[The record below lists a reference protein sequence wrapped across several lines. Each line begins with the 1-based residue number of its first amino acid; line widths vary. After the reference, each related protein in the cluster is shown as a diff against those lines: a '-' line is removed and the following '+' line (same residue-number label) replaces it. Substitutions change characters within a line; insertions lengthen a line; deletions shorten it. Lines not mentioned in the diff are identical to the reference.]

1 MEIELKHL
9 LLKIGNLKG
18 HYDLARNEQEKFNI
32 FSVMHRVHDERRLH
46 SRFLAV
52 LLNPFGSH
60 GMKDLFLKNFFKIFP
75 NLEFSNFQNAV
86 VYPHEENKAEH
97 RNIDILIIDRT
108 SKNAIIIENKI
119 YAGDSNNEDGG
130 QLERYYKFIRDHEKI
145 PESNIR
151 VFYLTLDKHSPSERS
166 LGEFKTLERMNGMCI
181 SYEEHVLNWLKDCLT
196 SVYDKPFVRESILQY
211 EKLLK
216 SMTSNETEV
225 AERIKLKEI
234 IGENVVNMETTKYL
248 IDNFKHVMWHTIADF
263 WDELERELKQNGF
276 EIVNTIDKKSITHMT
291 HFQTNKTQEEGGIVF
306 RIKEGINGTLRHEKD
321 DYFFWGFAK
330 VAIAEG
336 QKQIMEVLEKDGLLI
351 GIGAYWWRELTFENG
366 ERLHLKDFSQ
376 TNTFNLINPEKMKE
390 TVRKIVSDVIFIQ
403 GELNKRVLG

>member
-1 MEIELKHL
+1 MEIKLKHL

-18 HYDLARNEQEKFNI
+18 RYDLARNEQEKFNI
-32 FSVMHRVHDERRLH
+32 FSVMYRSHDERRLH
-46 SRFLAV
+46 SRFLAA
-52 LLNPFGSH
+52 LLNPVGSH
-60 GMKDLFLKNFFKIFP
+60 GVKDLFLKNFFKMFP

-86 VYPHEENKAEH
+86 VYPQEENKTEYH
-97 RNIDILIIDRT
+97 NIDILIIDRT

-119 YAGDSNNEDGG
+119 YAGDSNNENGG
-130 QLERYYKFIRDHEKI
+130 QLERYYNDIKDKDKI

-151 VFYLTLDKHSPSERS
+151 IFYLTLDSHDPSKES
-166 LGEFKTLERMNGMCI
+166 FGKFEMLDNMQGMCI
-181 SYEEHVLNWLKDCLT
+181 SYEEQILCWLKDCLT

-248 IDNFKHVMWHTIADF
+248 IDNFKHVMWHTIAGF
-263 WDELERELKQNGF
+263 WDELETELKGNGF
-276 EIVNTIDKKSITHMT
+276 EIVNTIDKKSITHVT

-306 RIKEGINGTLRHEKD
+306 KIKEGINGTLRHEKD

-330 VAIAEG
+330 VAISEG
-336 QKQIMEVLEKDGLLI
+336 QKQIMEVLEKDGLLN
-351 GIGAYWWRELTFENG
+351 GNDAYWWRELTFDNG

-403 GELNKRVLG
+403 AELNKRIVG